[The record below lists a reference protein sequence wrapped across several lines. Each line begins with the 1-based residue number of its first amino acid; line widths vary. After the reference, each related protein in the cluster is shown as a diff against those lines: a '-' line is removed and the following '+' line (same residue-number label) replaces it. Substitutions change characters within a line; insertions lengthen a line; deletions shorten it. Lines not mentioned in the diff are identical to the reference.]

1 MLRASGA
8 LEGGTEVFGR
18 ASSYTGHGR
27 RGKPRWWLA
36 PIAIAA
42 LAAAVSGC
50 SSFGPPLGERNSG
63 RLAAGR
69 TASITPAAA
78 NPVEAVDPSDWETIR
93 RAVAAS
99 SDATAQTVTWR
110 NPDTGSNGS
119 VALLPAITKEGSFC
133 RSFAATVNDIRGIHR
148 YGGDA
153 CLRTDGRWQLL
164 GITADDKL
172 IS

>member
-1 MLRASGA
+1 M
-8 LEGGTEVFGR
+8 FGR

-27 RGKPRWWLA
+27 RSKRARLFGV
-36 PIAIAA
+36 AA
-42 LAAAVSGC
+42 AWVAVWTAAASLAAC
-50 SSFGPPLGERNSG
+50 SSFGPPLGERNAG
-63 RLAAGR
+63 RLAR
-69 TASITPAAA
+69 TGSITPAAA
-78 NPVEAVDPSDWETIR
+78 QNPVETVDPSDWETIR

-99 SDATAQTVTWR
+99 SDATAQTLTWR

-119 VALLPAITKEGSFC
+119 VALLPAISKDGALC

-153 CLRTDGRWQLL
+153 CLRTDGRWQLT
-164 GITADDKL
+164 GITADDKR

>member
-1 MLRASGA
+1 M
-8 LEGGTEVFGR
+8 EGGTRVFGR
-18 ASSYTGHGR
+18 ASSYTGHGH
-27 RGKPRWWLA
+27 RGKGLRLLA
-36 PIAIAA
+36 VAA
-42 LAAAVSGC
+42 VLAASATLTAC
-50 SSFGPPLGERNSG
+50 SSFAPPLGERNAG
-63 RLAAGR
+63 RLAT
-69 TASITPAAA
+69 TASISPVAA
-78 NPVEAVDPSDWETIR
+78 NPVESVDPSDWETIR

-99 SDATAQTVTWR
+99 SDATAQTLTWR

-119 VALLPAITKEGSFC
+119 VALLPAISKEGSLC

-164 GITADDKL
+164 GVTADDKR

>member
-1 MLRASGA
+1 M
-8 LEGGTEVFGR
+8 FGR

-27 RGKPRWWLA
+27 RSKRARFVGM
-36 PIAIAA
+36 AA
-42 LAAAVSGC
+42 AWVAAFAAAASLAAC
-50 SSFGPPLGERNSG
+50 SSFGPPLGERNAG
-63 RLAAGR
+63 RLAR
-69 TASITPAAA
+69 TASITPASA
-78 NPVEAVDPSDWETIR
+78 NPVETVDPSDWETIR

-99 SDATAQTVTWR
+99 SDATAQTLTWR

-119 VALLPAITKEGSFC
+119 VALLPAINKEGSLC

-153 CLRTDGRWQLL
+153 CLRTDGRWQLT
-164 GITADDKL
+164 GITADDKR